1 MMRSDERRAR
11 AALTRI
17 TEPGDVVLAALV
29 DAHGATAVVD
39 GLRDGETFA
48 QSGARAWQARLDGYD
63 PDADLDRAAAV
74 GARLVCPGDEE
85 WPDRLDDLGGV
96 LSLER
101 RRVVGARGETA
112 VRRGGPP
119 IALWVRGSADLAQ
132 QTATS
137 VAVVGS
143 RAATTYGTEVS
154 GEIAY
159 AVGRRGVTVVS
170 GAAYG
175 IDVAAHRGAL
185 AADAPTV
192 AVLAC
197 AVDVSYPRG
206 HAQLLERICESG
218 LLVSEVPPGSA
229 PSRIRFLTRNRLIA
243 ALTGGTVVV
252 EAQLRS
258 GALNTARWAQ
268 QLLRPVMGVPGPV
281 TSAQSAGVHELLRG
295 GGAEL
300 VTEGAEVL
308 ASISEIGDNT
318 LPLRFGE
325 TRPRDDLDDSTL
337 RVLEAVS
344 AGRPVGVERIARTA
358 GLTPHDTELRL
369 GRLMLQDFVE
379 RSGDRWRLST
389 AARGDVA
396 R

>member
-1 MMRSDERRAR
+1 MITSDERRAR

-17 TEPGDVVLAALV
+17 TEPGDVVLADLV
-29 DAHGATAVVD
+29 DAHGAKAVVD

-48 QSGARAWQARLDGYD
+48 RAEARAWQVRLEGYD

-74 GARLVCPGDEE
+74 GARLVCPGDAE
-85 WPDRLDDLGGV
+85 WPERLDDLGGV

-119 IALWVRGSADLAQ
+119 IALWVRGSPDLAQ

-143 RAATTYGTEVS
+143 RAATAYGTEVS
-154 GEIAY
+154 GEISY
-159 AVGRRGVTVVS
+159 AVGRRAVTVVS

-281 TSAQSAGVHELLRG
+281 TSALSAGVHELLRG

-300 VTEGAEVL
+300 VTEGSEVL

-358 GLTPHDTELRL
+358 GLTLHDTELRL